1 MINNG
6 GITDLSN
13 LLDVL
18 VNLSLFFL
26 IVLYIIFSII
36 VLRQVFLMSDV
47 IITGVN
53 KYVKIFAFLNVVFSF
68 LIAYFIFATLI
79 F

>member
-1 MINNG
+1 MINNE

-79 F
+79 S